1 MKGLLLPRPSVG
13 AFNLTLKYNKLNIV
27 QYRTFRCLNN
37 ILFVIH
43 VLNLIISAM
52 SLISL
57 SFL

>member
-1 MKGLLLPRPSVG
+1 MKGPLLLRSSVG

-27 QYRTFRCLNN
+27 QYRKFCCLNN

-52 SLISL
+52 SLIID
-57 SFL
+57 F